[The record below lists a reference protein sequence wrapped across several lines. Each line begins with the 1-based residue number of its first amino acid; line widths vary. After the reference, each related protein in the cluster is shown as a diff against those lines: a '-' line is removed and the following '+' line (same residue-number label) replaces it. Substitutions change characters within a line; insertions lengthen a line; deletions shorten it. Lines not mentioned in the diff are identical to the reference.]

1 MLNKTVSYPCFC
13 TANKKVI
20 EIIIVFCKIYNLPL
34 VIESTSAQVNQM
46 GGYSNHTPK
55 KFKELIL
62 KICKKKKFKITNLII
77 GGDHIGP
84 LPWKNKN
91 TKKAIKNSKKSSIEK
106 LY

>member
-62 KICKKKKFKITNLII
+62 KICKKKNLKSPILSLAVIILARYHGKIKIQ
-77 GGDHIGP
+77 
-84 LPWKNKN
+84 
-91 TKKAIKNSKKSSIEK
+91 KKQ
-106 LY
+106 